1 MAEVK
6 IVVFD
11 DGPIQIDG
19 PISVADENGKEIKV
33 VAGESVFL
41 CRCGASTDKP
51 FCDGSHQDCE
61 FKSKLSK

>member
-6 IVVFD
+6 IIVFD
-11 DGPIQIDG
+11 DGPLQIDG
-19 PISVADENGKEIKV
+19 PFSIEDEKGRNIKI

-41 CRCGASTDKP
+41 CRCGSSTDKP
-51 FCDGSHQDCE
+51 FCDGSHQDCA